1 MNSSRPAYETRG
13 QRLGRYALWSLA
25 GLVLVF
31 LIAPIGVIVPLS
43 FSAGSFLHFPLPG
56 VSLRWY
62 EDFFTSDLWLPALKN
77 SLIVGTGATLI
88 ATTLGTLAAVGF
100 WRARFPLRR
109 LMFGVLLAPLVVPV
123 VIVAVGVYFAFAK
136 VGLVDGYLGLTLAHA
151 ALGAPFVLVTVLSTL
166 SGFDRNLLNAAAS
179 LGAPPLLAFRKVAL
193 PIIFPGVFSGA
204 LFAFATSFDEVVVAL
219 LLTGPGQRTLPRQ
232 MFAGI
237 NDNISLT
244 ITAAGTM
251 LILLACVLLVVA
263 ETLRRRSEQLRTR
276 RVP

>member
-1 MNSSRPAYETRG
+1 M
-13 QRLGRYALWSLA
+13 LL
-25 GLVLVF
+25 F

-56 VSLRWY
+56 LSLRWY

-100 WRARFPLRR
+100 WRARFPGRR
-109 LMFGVLLAPLVVPV
+109 LLFAVLLSPLVVPV
-123 VIVAVGVYFAFAK
+123 VIVAVGVYFAFAR
-136 VGLVDGYLGLTLAHA
+136 VGLTDGYLGLMLAHA

-179 LGAPPLLAFRKVAL
+179 LGAPPWLAFRKVAL

-244 ITAAGTM
+244 ITAAGT
-251 LILLACVLLVVA
+251 LLVLLACLLLVAA
-263 ETLRRRSEQLRTR
+263 EALRRRSERLRI
-276 RVP
+276 RVPD

>member
-1 MNSSRPAYETRG
+1 MRPAYESTG
-13 QRLGRYALWSLA
+13 QRAGRYALWTFA
-25 GLVLVF
+25 GIVLVF

-56 VSLRWY
+56 LSLRWY
-62 EDFFTSDLWLPALKN
+62 EDFFTSELWLPALKN
-77 SLIVGTGATLI
+77 SLIVGSGATVI

-100 WRARFPLRR
+100 WRARFPGRR
-109 LMFGVLLAPLVVPV
+109 LLFAVLLSPLVVPI
-123 VIVAVGVYFAFAK
+123 VIVAVGVYFAFAR
-136 VGLVDGYLGLTLAHA
+136 VGLTDGYFGLMLAHA
-151 ALGAPFVLVTVLSTL
+151 ALGSPFVLVTVLSTL

-179 LGAPPLLAFRKVAL
+179 LGAAPWLAFRKVAL

-244 ITAAGTM
+244 ITAAGT
-251 LILLACVLLVVA
+251 LLVVLACLLLIAA
-263 ETLRRRSEQLRTR
+263 EALRRRSERMR
-276 RVP
+276 IGRSP

>member
-1 MNSSRPAYETRG
+1 MTAARPAYETRA
-13 QRLGRYALWSLA
+13 QRLWRHALWSFA
-25 GLVLVF
+25 ALVLVF

-56 VSLRWY
+56 LSLRWY

-88 ATTLGTLAAVGF
+88 ATTLGTLAAFGF
-100 WRARFPLRR
+100 WRARFPMRR
-109 LMFGVLLAPLVVPV
+109 LLFGVLLAPLVVPV

-136 VGLVDGYLGLTLAHA
+136 VGLVDGYFGLMLAHA

-179 LGAPPLLAFRKVAL
+179 LGAPPWLAFRKVAL

-244 ITAAGTM
+244 ITAAGT
-251 LILLACVLLVVA
+251 LLVLLACVLLVVA
-263 ETLRRRSEQLRTR
+263 EALRRRSELLRTGR
-276 RVP
+276 PG

>member
-1 MNSSRPAYETRG
+1 MRAAYESTG
-13 QRLGRYALWSLA
+13 QRVGRYALWAFA
-25 GLVLVF
+25 GIVLVF

-56 VSLRWY
+56 LSLRWY
-62 EDFFTSDLWLPALKN
+62 EDFFTSELWLPALKN
-77 SLIVGTGATLI
+77 SLIVGSGATVI

-100 WRARFPLRR
+100 WRARFPGRR
-109 LMFGVLLAPLVVPV
+109 LLFAVLLSPLVVPI
-123 VIVAVGVYFAFAK
+123 VIVAVGVYFAFAR
-136 VGLVDGYLGLTLAHA
+136 VGLTDGYFGLMLAHA
-151 ALGAPFVLVTVLSTL
+151 ALGSPFVLVTVLSTL

-179 LGAPPLLAFRKVAL
+179 LGAAPWLAFRKVAL

-244 ITAAGTM
+244 ITAAGT
-251 LILLACVLLVVA
+251 LLVVLACLLLIAA
-263 ETLRRRSEQLRTR
+263 EALRRRSERMR
-276 RVP
+276 IGRSP

>member
-1 MNSSRPAYETRG
+1 MRAAYESAG
-13 QRLGRYALWSLA
+13 QSIARYALWAFA
-25 GLVLVF
+25 GLVLLF

-56 VSLRWY
+56 LSLRWY
-62 EDFFTSDLWLPALKN
+62 EDFFTSELWLPALKN
-77 SLIVGTGATLI
+77 SLIVGSGATLI
-88 ATTLGTLAAVGF
+88 ATTLGTLAAFGF
-100 WRARFPLRR
+100 WRARFPGRR
-109 LMFGVLLAPLVVPV
+109 LLFAVLLSPLVVPV
-123 VIVAVGVYFAFAK
+123 VIVAVGVYFAFAR
-136 VGLVDGYLGLTLAHA
+136 VGLTDGYFGLMLAHA

-179 LGAPPLLAFRKVAL
+179 LGAPPWLAFRKVAL

-244 ITAAGTM
+244 ITAAGT
-251 LILLACVLLVVA
+251 LLVLLACLLLVAA
-263 ETLRRRSEQLRTR
+263 EALRRRAERMRTAGVR
-276 RVP
+276 

>member
-1 MNSSRPAYETRG
+1 MRPAYESTG
-13 QRLGRYALWSLA
+13 QRVGRYALWTFA
-25 GLVLVF
+25 GIVLVF

-56 VSLRWY
+56 LSLRWY
-62 EDFFTSDLWLPALKN
+62 EDFFTSELWLPALKN
-77 SLIVGTGATLI
+77 SLIVGSGATLI

-100 WRARFPLRR
+100 WRARFPGRR
-109 LMFGVLLAPLVVPV
+109 LLFAVLLSPLVVPI
-123 VIVAVGVYFAFAK
+123 VIVAVGVYFAFAR
-136 VGLVDGYLGLTLAHA
+136 VGLTDGYFGLMLAHA

-166 SGFDRNLLNAAAS
+166 SGFDRNLLSAAAS
-179 LGAPPLLAFRKVAL
+179 LGAPPWLAFRKVAL

-244 ITAAGTM
+244 ITAAGT
-251 LILLACVLLVVA
+251 LLVLLACLLLIAA
-263 ETLRRRSEQLRTR
+263 EALRRRSERLRIGR
-276 RVP
+276 SL

>member
-1 MNSSRPAYETRG
+1 MTATRPAHETRR
-13 QRLGRYALWSLA
+13 QRLGRYASWCFA
-25 GLVLVF
+25 GIVLLF

-56 VSLRWY
+56 LSLRWY
-62 EDFFTSDLWLPALKN
+62 EDFFSSDLWLPALKN

-88 ATTLGTLAAVGF
+88 ATTLGTLAAFGF

-109 LMFGVLLAPLVVPV
+109 LLFGVLLAPLVVPV

-136 VGLVDGYLGLTLAHA
+136 VGLIDGYFGLMLAHA

-179 LGAPPLLAFRKVAL
+179 LGAPPWLTFRKVAL

-204 LFAFATSFDEVVVAL
+204 LFAFATSV
-219 LLTGPGQRTLPRQ
+219 
-232 MFAGI
+232 
-237 NDNISLT
+237 
-244 ITAAGTM
+244 
-251 LILLACVLLVVA
+251 
-263 ETLRRRSEQLRTR
+263 
-276 RVP
+276 

>member
-1 MNSSRPAYETRG
+1 MTVQAAYESFG
-13 QRLGRYALWSLA
+13 QKVARWVLWIFA
-25 GLVLVF
+25 GAVLLF

-56 VSLRWY
+56 LSLRWY

-77 SLIVGTGATLI
+77 SLIVGAGATLI
-88 ATTLGTLAAVGF
+88 ATTLGTLAAFGF
-100 WRARFPLRR
+100 WRARFPGRR
-109 LMFGVLLAPLVVPV
+109 LLFAVLLSPLVVPV
-123 VIVAVGVYFAFAK
+123 VIVAVGVYFAFARVGMTDGY
-136 VGLVDGYLGLTLAHA
+136 VGLMLAHA
-151 ALGAPFVLVTVLSTL
+151 ALGSPFVLVTVLSTL
-166 SGFDRNLLNAAAS
+166 AGFDRNLLNAAAS
-179 LGAPPLLAFRKVAL
+179 LGAPPWLAFRKVAL

-244 ITAAGTM
+244 IAAAGT
-251 LILLACVLLVVA
+251 LLVLLACLLLVAA
-263 ETLRRRSEQLRTR
+263 EALRRRSERMRTAR
-276 RVP
+276 NM